1 MRIQE
6 KVKTVG
12 FDWENKEQVLDK
24 IDEELKE
31 LKKEVDKKQ
40 NNDNIESEIGD
51 LLFSVINFARF
62 IGVDPEKSL
71 EKTNIKFIGRFS
83 SMEKRILEKGKD
95 LNKMSLSEMD
105 EYWELA
111 KKNEGK

>member
-12 FDWENKEQVLDK
+12 FDWEKKEQVLDK

-62 IGVDPEKSL
+62 IGVG
-71 EKTNIKFIGRFS
+71 KTYISKIFERIGLPVFNA
-83 SMEKRILEKGKD
+83 D
-95 LNKMSLSEMD
+95 LVSYCS
-105 EYWELA
+105 
-111 KKNEGK
+111 